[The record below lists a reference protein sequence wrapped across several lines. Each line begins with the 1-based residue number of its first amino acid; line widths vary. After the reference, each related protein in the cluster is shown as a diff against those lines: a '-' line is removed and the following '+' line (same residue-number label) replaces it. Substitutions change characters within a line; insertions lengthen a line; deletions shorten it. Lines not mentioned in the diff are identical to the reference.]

1 MVVWVLNNQSL
12 GQRLCRCIIRG
23 YSQTNSQI
31 NLWSASGIQCMT
43 LCTKQTMQNAHS
55 YWNGRLESVCS
66 WHEHFALSVSYSV
79 MLYAW
84 STQRLIRLFICE
96 YPCII
101 HLYILWPRDW
111 LFETQTIIN
120 PVTCY
125 LTQVF
130 SQCLGAWLPC
140 SYRQVDTLLCWLAVL
155 RPSYLLMCISS
166 YCYIVIWLVISQLAM
181 YGEF

>member
-1 MVVWVLNNQSL
+1 MFQS
-12 GQRLCRCIIRG
+12 CRPSFTPQ
-23 YSQTNSQI
+23 Y
-31 NLWSASGIQCMT
+31 WK

-66 WHEHFALSVSYSV
+66 WHEHFALSVLYRVSCIVCLKHSKDWSDYSFV
-79 MLYAW
+79 NTLV
-84 STQRLIRLFICE
+84 LF
-96 YPCII
+96 
-101 HLYILWPRDW
+101 WPRDW
-111 LFETQTIIN
+111 LFETQTTIN

-155 RPSYLLMCISS
+155 LRPSYLLMCISS
-166 YCYIVIWLVISQLAM
+166 YCYIVIWLVISQLTI

>member
-1 MVVWVLNNQSL
+1 MFWS
-12 GQRLCRCIIRG
+12 CRT
-23 YSQTNSQI
+23 SFTQ
-31 NLWSASGIQCMT
+31 QCWT

-66 WHEHFALSVSYSV
+66 WHEHFALSVSYRVSCC
-79 MLYAW
+79 MPEALKDW
-84 STQRLIRLFICE
+84 SDYSFVNTL
-96 YPCII
+96 
-101 HLYILWPRDW
+101 HNLWPRDW
-111 LFETQTIIN
+111 LFETQTTIN

-125 LTQVF
+125 LTQVL

-166 YCYIVIWLVISQLAM
+166 YCYIVIWLVISQLAI